1 MKRAKLASRFAG
13 GNKFTLYSAQSI
25 LKKNSYF
32 KWERKTPS
40 IKLPTCRATRMV
52 TIDSQAAS
60 KAFPHSIDHKFFVEK
75 TINCKGIRHGL
86 CKPSNPTYVPV
97 VNLSLCQR
105 LSDFASKFVNWSFL
119 SSDHCYDNWTI
130 RLIVFVIRR
139 PKAPTNYRQRKW
151 RDTRPCPSWL
161 PWVEMMDASFPW
173 VWHVFNEMVRLACFS
188 SFGHSPPYN
197 RLSLF
202 AGGA

>member
-1 MKRAKLASRFAG
+1 
-13 GNKFTLYSAQSI
+13 
-25 LKKNSYF
+25 
-32 KWERKTPS
+32 
-40 IKLPTCRATRMV
+40 MV

-60 KAFPHSIDHKFFVEK
+60 KAFPHSIDHKFFVDK

-105 LSDFASKFVNWSFL
+105 LSDFVSKFVNWSFL

-130 RLIVFVIRR
+130 RLICLLLDAQRR
-139 PKAPTNYRQRKW
+139 PPIIDNESGGTRDLAPAALSRY
-151 RDTRPCPSWL
+151 DGCF
-161 PWVEMMDASFPW
+161 FPW
-173 VWHVFNEMVRLACFS
+173 IWHFFNGIACFR
-188 SFGHSPPYN
+188 SFGHSRPHN
-197 RLSLF
+197 LLSLF